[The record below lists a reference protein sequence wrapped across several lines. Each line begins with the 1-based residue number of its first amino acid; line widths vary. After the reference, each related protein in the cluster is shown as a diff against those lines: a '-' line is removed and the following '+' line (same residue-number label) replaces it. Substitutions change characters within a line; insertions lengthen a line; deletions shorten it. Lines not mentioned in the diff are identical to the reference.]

1 MIVVPHVHNNVLS
14 VSEITLSFL
23 IVAIYTAEDV
33 FVQSI
38 SDWLSNGKSQM
49 AKGMMSQQM
58 VVRTVLNCH
67 TIADLCAGFQFAPS
81 HHLL

>member
-14 VSEITLSFL
+14 VSDITLSYL

-38 SDWLSNGKSQM
+38 SEWLSNGKSQM
-49 AKGMMSQQM
+49 ANGKSQIVNGKGGD
-58 VVRTVLNCH
+58 VY
-67 TIADLCAGFQFAPS
+67 
-81 HHLL
+81 